1 MVVVFRLATVKSSFH
16 NSYEKEIEIEYPI
29 SHEIHV
35 NYSKILP
42 KKSSSFWNIALLFF
56 KNFQIIAFFHYSR
69 NFMTS

>member
-42 KKSSSFWNIALLFF
+42 EKSSSFWNIALLF
-56 KNFQIIAFFHYSR
+56 
-69 NFMTS
+69 